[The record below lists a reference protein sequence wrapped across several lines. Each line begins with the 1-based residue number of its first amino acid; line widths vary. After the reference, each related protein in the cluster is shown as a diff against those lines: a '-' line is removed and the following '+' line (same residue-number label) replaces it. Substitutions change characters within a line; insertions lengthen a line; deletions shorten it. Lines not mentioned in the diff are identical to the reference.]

1 MTGAGHAFS
10 TQSPITTPDRSSI
23 RLISEQ
29 PSHTRS
35 LSNISTGYSGA
46 QGILDDSI
54 STEYTGYNLPSTPS
68 KAYTPD
74 RQAIG
79 SRLLSSLQNA
89 QPTAAAIS
97 RSTSVLH
104 SRAKSLAAKLS
115 QNSPTATPSPE
126 ARPQSSQLSHSN
138 KLFGDLFNGDSA
150 PVRLGIPPSSP
161 IKELEEMEFPTE
173 YRTAFTERPR
183 KRASMLN
190 STPQSQKTSWFGR
203 KLASPMH
210 QQQSPAA
217 ATDELAN
224 MNIMTSLF
232 PNGQPDELTPHVYN
246 DLLVNA
252 TNLLQRLQ
260 SAYKDKVEYIA
271 TLQPEMDIQREEIE
285 EADIR
290 SRHLKLQLQDMGRRA
305 QEQESAMQAL
315 ASQLSQE
322 RFRNQEARE
331 KESRKASRSYMNSSK
346 LSSPALSNAD
356 ETTDDDETTPRRFP
370 HNKRLS
376 AGSTSASD
384 SGFESD
390 LDRDSW
396 AHQDPLDPSH
406 QRIVMGSPGPL
417 TPTKQRGL
425 VGNQHAPLTS
435 SSLRNSVKRL
445 GSDGSAWAVMER
457 LRVENVALK
466 AQVGDMQRELQGCIE
481 LIGHMRL

>member
-1 MTGAGHAFS
+1 
-10 TQSPITTPDRSSI
+10 
-23 RLISEQ
+23 
-29 PSHTRS
+29 
-35 LSNISTGYSGA
+35 
-46 QGILDDSI
+46 
-54 STEYTGYNLPSTPS
+54 
-68 KAYTPD
+68 
-74 RQAIG
+74 
-79 SRLLSSLQNA
+79 
-89 QPTAAAIS
+89 
-97 RSTSVLH
+97 
-104 SRAKSLAAKLS
+104 
-115 QNSPTATPSPE
+115 
-126 ARPQSSQLSHSN
+126 
-138 KLFGDLFNGDSA
+138 
-150 PVRLGIPPSSP
+150 
-161 IKELEEMEFPTE
+161 
-173 YRTAFTERPR
+173 
-183 KRASMLN
+183 MLN

-210 QQQSPAA
+210 QQQPSAA
-217 ATDELAN
+217 ANDELAH

-331 KESRKASRSYMNSSK
+331 KESRKASRSYMNSK
-346 LSSPALSNAD
+346 ASPALSNAD

-390 LDRDSW
+390 LDRDNW

-406 QRIVMGSPGPL
+406 QRTVMGSPGPL